1 MPAKN
6 HSRCKTIFP
15 KRNISDRTKKMNT
28 TSNNE
33 TLDLELDV
41 ETAEKFSKLLND
53 ESLMHAGF
61 VAHQSNNNV
70 LSLPEDIKI
79 AA

>member
-1 MPAKN
+1 MD
-6 HSRCKTIFP
+6 STL
-15 KRNISDRTKKMNT
+15 
-28 TSNNE
+28 NNE
-33 TLDLELDV
+33 TFNLQLDV
-41 ETAEKFSKLLND
+41 ETAEKFSELLND

>member
-1 MPAKN
+1 MKEMDD
-6 HSRCKTIFP
+6 KL
-15 KRNISDRTKKMNT
+15 
-28 TSNNE
+28 NNE
-33 TLDLELDV
+33 MFDLELDL
-41 ETAEKFSKLLND
+41 ETAEKFSELLND

-70 LSLPEDIKI
+70 LSLPEDMKV